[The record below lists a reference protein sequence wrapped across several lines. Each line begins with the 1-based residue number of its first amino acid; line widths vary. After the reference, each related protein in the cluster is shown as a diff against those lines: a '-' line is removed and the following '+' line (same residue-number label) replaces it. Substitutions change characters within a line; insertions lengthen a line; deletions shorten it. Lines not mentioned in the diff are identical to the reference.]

1 MRLNEDSLIKKCIFA
16 VAPADI
22 KAVAISVGQK
32 YLERLMEA
40 LVDLLENCPHLE
52 FILHWCQVKC
62 SFPFF
67 FLVNLCSTALNK
79 LCVVFSCAG
88 NLQGTRKLHSAK
100 LQKSTACIEIVAEG
114 DH

>member
-22 KAVAISVGQK
+22 KAVAISVRQK

-52 FILHWCQVKC
+52 FILHWCQVMSRFLLFFDKSLLKC
-62 SFPFF
+62 SQLNQTLCCLFMCRKSARLTEAPF
-67 FLVNLCSTALNK
+67 S
-79 LCVVFSCAG
+79 
-88 NLQGTRKLHSAK
+88 GTTELYCLH
-100 LQKSTACIEIVAEG
+100 
-114 DH
+114 